1 MANVNLSQRDIDY
14 IARVVD
20 TEVPRSIAR
29 KNPAEYQRMVGA
41 VVDTVTNRMASGTF
55 PASAEGVLNQSRQFS
70 KITGPSYLS
79 PYGSVQQ
86 TPRAPEDVRNLVSD
100 RIAGAAAGEPSL
112 IGGALNYANP
122 NYSSKSN
129 LRSWINPMIESGAKM
144 LGIGNAVH
152 YHGNAPGQQPV
163 GPYSVTAEGI
173 PSGNVPAPSFR
184 DAPQQSQSA
193 YGLMAAI
200 NPATP
205 SPVERGSLLSD
216 PRAAPVSNSLLG
228 YAPSTPVQRMSMP
241 ESQPQAVASG
251 FDEGRFGPK
260 PNMQTVPDLKYDRFA
275 TPQFD
280 QARFADAAPAA
291 TSMNSLRRGLLDQQ
305 LDAGELPSLAQPAY
319 AAMAAQTIDPG
330 TTAATPGYV
339 DPQVTTAGVQ
349 APAVTRPAMSAAPA
363 QPSPQQMA
371 QAGILAAGPTT
382 ADAALGARVERELS
396 NRKLAGTLLG
406 GVLGGGLLGPIGGLV
421 GGYLGRQTAAKTYFP
436 EAPKPDPEKQA
447 SQSKGNGGL
456 TNYGR
461 SVANSSNQFSRALSS
476 GGKGLY

>member
-86 TPRAPEDVRNLVSD
+86 TPRAPEEVRNLVSD

-152 YHGNAPGQQPV
+152 YHGNAPGQRPV
-163 GPYSVTAEGI
+163 GPYSVSAEGI
-173 PSGNVPAPSFR
+173 PSGNVPTPSFR
-184 DAPQQSQSA
+184 DEQPQSQSA

-228 YAPSTPVQRMSMP
+228 YAPTIPDQRMSLP
-241 ESQPQAVASG
+241 ESQPQAVAA
-251 FDEGRFGPK
+251 FDAGRFGPK

-275 TPQFD
+275 ATPFD
-280 QARFADAAPAA
+280 QARFADPTQTA

-319 AAMAAQTIDPG
+319 AAMAAQTIDPA

-339 DPQVTTAGVQ
+339 DPQVSVQ
-349 APAVTRPAMSAAPA
+349 APAQTRPAMPAAPA

-382 ADAALGARVERELS
+382 PDAALGARVEKQLS

-406 GVLGGGLLGPIGGLV
+406 GVLGGGLLGPLGGLV

-436 EAPKPDPEKQA
+436 EAPKTDPDKQK
-447 SQSKGNGGL
+447 SQSKGDGSL
-456 TNYGR
+456 TSYGR
-461 SVANSSNQFSRALSS
+461 SVANSSSQFSRAMAS

>member
-1 MANVNLSQRDIDY
+1 MEIRE
-14 IARVVD
+14 VVAAGPGWTQVRATD
-20 TEVPRSIAR
+20 GNT
-29 KNPAEYQRMVGA
+29 Y
-41 VVDTVTNRMASGTF
+41 TLSGTRNWRNNNPGNLEYGDF
-55 PASAEGVLNQSRQFS
+55 AKS
-70 KITGPSYLS
+70 KGAIGTDGRFAVFPSYDAGRQAKSSLLFES
-79 PYGSVQQ
+79 PKYADK
-86 TPRAPEDVRNLVSD
+86 T
-100 RIAGAAAGEPSL
+100 IAGAISR
-112 IGGALNYANP
+112 Y
-122 NYSSKSN
+122 
-129 LRSWINPMIESGAKM
+129 
-144 LGIGNAVH
+144 
-152 YHGNAPGQQPV
+152 
-163 GPYSVTAEGI
+163 
-173 PSGNVPAPSFR
+173 APSFENNTQGYYGRVAR
-184 DAPQQSQSA
+184 DTGVSADTPISSLNDDQRSTMLDSMQRVEGYREGKVKDA
-193 YGLMAAI
+193 YGNPVSAGLLTSPQAQSSYGIMSVI

-205 SPVERGSLLSD
+205 
-216 PRAAPVSNSLLG
+216 
-228 YAPSTPVQRMSMP
+228 TPVQR
-241 ESQPQAVASG
+241 ASLLDAAPATG

-275 TPQFD
+275 APQFD
-280 QARFADAAPAA
+280 QARFADPAPAA

-382 ADAALGARVERELS
+382 PDAALGARVERELS

-406 GVLGGGLLGPIGGLV
+406 GVLGGGLLGPLGGLV

-456 TNYGR
+456 TSYGK
-461 SVANSSNQFSRALSS
+461 SVANSSNQFSRALAS